1 MKLIFLLL
9 FVFFSFKSISA
20 NEIEVFELHETKSL
34 DQLVLDKINGEL
46 VNNDLEEDL
55 ATPNENSSKN
65 VEQIEESI
73 NNQEEVS
80 IQDIENN
87 EELFFKN
94 LSIEE
99 IKEFLKYSNNIKSD
113 VIKEEYFRFLL
124 NLKLDLD
131 LKKNREIFFTLVD
144 YFYNIGE
151 ISYAYNLINS
161 YDLSNDENIAYYEF
175 VEINY
180 LLATYQLDNLCKFKE
195 NKTNDLA
202 LKNKLFQKVE
212 IFCLLLEN
220 KFSEA
225 DLFNALL
232 IEEEN
237 NIDENFQQLYNLLI
251 EEDLNT
257 ADSKIDFKLSDN
269 QDLVYLYSAM
279 SRIAEIPIDAEF
291 LKIDNI
297 NLSIPIILNK
307 STSMDLRIKAANH
320 AYMNKLI
327 TVDSLAALYQS
338 VDFDNNQLENYNKT
352 LKELNKNVE
361 MSMALYFQ
369 YINIQIFPSERL
381 NAVIN
386 FWNYAKENNLSNIAY
401 SLTLKIIDSID
412 INSENAEYAAEI
424 ATSYILNNYY
434 EKASIWIDHYEKNIG
449 VDSKITNTK
458 ILLSLNSASEYDV
471 IVKNI
476 DENLLNSL
484 DLKNKK
490 NNELIFILHN
500 ILDENNN
507 FNYKID
513 FQNIYDDRL
522 LPSVFLNQILQN
534 AINDE
539 KYEEFLVY
547 SVISLNG
554 KNWLELH
561 PQHLKLILKGYL
573 FYNEGSLIK
582 NLILEVIQ
590 NYKIL

>member
-1 MKLIFLLL
+1 M
-9 FVFFSFKSISA
+9 
-20 NEIEVFELHETKSL
+20 
-34 DQLVLDKINGEL
+34 
-46 VNNDLEEDL
+46 
-55 ATPNENSSKN
+55 
-65 VEQIEESI
+65 
-73 NNQEEVS
+73 
-80 IQDIENN
+80 
-87 EELFFKN
+87 
-94 LSIEE
+94 
-99 IKEFLKYSNNIKSD
+99 KYSNNIKSD

-180 LLATYQLDNLCKFKE
+180 LLATYQLENLCKFKE

-269 QDLVYLYSAM
+269 QDLIYLYSAM

-412 INSENAEYAAEI
+412 INSANAEYAAEI

-458 ILLSLNSASEYDV
+458 ILLSLNSASEYDI

-534 AINDE
+534 AITDE

-554 KNWLELH
+554 KKLARVTSST
-561 PQHLKLILKGYL
+561 LKTYFERLFIL
-573 FYNEGSLIK
+573 
-582 NLILEVIQ
+582 
-590 NYKIL
+590 

>member
-20 NEIEVFELHETKSL
+20 NQIEVFELHETKSL

-46 VNNDLEEDL
+46 ENNNLEENL
-55 ATPNENSSKN
+55 VTPNENSSKN

-80 IQDIENN
+80 IKDIENN
-87 EELFFKN
+87 QELFFKN
-94 LSIEE
+94 LSIKE

-151 ISYAYNLINS
+151 ISHAYNLINS

-180 LLATYQLDNLCKFKE
+180 LLATYQLENLCKFKK

-257 ADSKIDFKLSDN
+257 ADSKIDFRLSDN
-269 QDLVYLYSAM
+269 QDLIYLYSAM
-279 SRIAEIPIDAEF
+279 SRIAEIPIDAKF

-412 INSENAEYAAEI
+412 INSANAEYAAEI

-434 EKASIWIDHYEKNIG
+434 EKASMWIDHYEKNIG

-458 ILLSLNSASEYDV
+458 ILLSLNSASEYDI

-476 DENLLNSL
+476 EENLLNSL